1 MLPPHPR
8 TMPHADPSIEL
19 SLLPFG
25 QEALT
30 MFRFVSWRS
39 GGASGAAPRRG
50 AGHRHAGAGV
60 ARQEPCDLRFPVT
73 VAQ

>member
-39 GGASGAAPRRG
+39 GRGVEWRGAQKGRRPPARRG
-50 AGHRHAGAGV
+50 RCCAAG
-60 ARQEPCDLRFPVT
+60 T
-73 VAQ
+73 V